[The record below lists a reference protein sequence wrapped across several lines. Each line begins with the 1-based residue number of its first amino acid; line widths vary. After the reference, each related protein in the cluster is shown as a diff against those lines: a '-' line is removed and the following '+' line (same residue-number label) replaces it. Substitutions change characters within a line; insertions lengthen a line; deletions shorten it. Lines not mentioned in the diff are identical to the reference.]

1 MRIIE
6 NVTEMQR
13 LADTWRAQ
21 GERLALVPTMG
32 FLHEGH
38 LALLRNA
45 RKLAPKTVISIF
57 VNPAQFAP
65 NEDFGSYPRDLHRD
79 IGLSAAEGADVAF
92 VPGTD
97 EMYPEGFQTYVNV
110 AEVTRNLCGR
120 SRPIFFRGIATV
132 VSKLFHAVKPHIA
145 VFGEKDFQQLVT
157 IRRMV
162 KDMNMDITIVGHP
175 IVREEDGL
183 AMSSRNAYLR
193 VEALSEKSSKTGR
206 FGRKRCTHDFE
217 DRERLPYKRWRRNCR
232 LCEALQP

>member
-65 NEDFGSYPRDLHRD
+65 NEDFGSYPATC
-79 IGLSAAEGADVAF
+79 AA
-92 VPGTD
+92 
-97 EMYPEGFQTYVNV
+97 
-110 AEVTRNLCGR
+110 
-120 SRPIFFRGIATV
+120 
-132 VSKLFHAVKPHIA
+132 
-145 VFGEKDFQQLVT
+145 
-157 IRRMV
+157 
-162 KDMNMDITIVGHP
+162 
-175 IVREEDGL
+175 
-183 AMSSRNAYLR
+183 
-193 VEALSEKSSKTGR
+193 
-206 FGRKRCTHDFE
+206 
-217 DRERLPYKRWRRNCR
+217 
-232 LCEALQP
+232 